1 MSLLKVTSRETVTGP
16 VLRITC
22 ELDYASAGELREQLA
37 RTTLRPGQCLVLD
50 LGGMEFCDSSGLGA
64 LIVAYN
70 YAQAAQADVALDAVP
85 AHTLQVLGAV
95 GLDQIFSVCA
105 DGDSN
110 ARA

>member
-85 AHTLQVLGAV
+85 YTLRVLGAV